1 MADKKKYHPGGSVP
15 VGRRKTVTKRPNVDP
30 SPTPRKKRAVVKPNV
45 DPRLPRRKVL
55 PKLPNELDARRRPP
69 KLPNELDARRPPR
82 RKTVAKKPN
91 VDPRPL
97 PIRKKAGPRGQPA
110 IPVEMQRKLA
120 AQQAR
125 RVRSNTNS
133 RNLPTSMQ
141 KRLAAQR
148 RLVNQK
154 NRSNANST
162 LREVKRPSSRG
173 NAPRPRSLREVAG
186 KYLSRLRGRR

>member
-15 VGRRKTVTKRPNVDP
+15 VGRRKTVTK
-30 SPTPRKKRAVVKPNV
+30 KPNV
-45 DPRLPRRKVL
+45 DPRPPRSRRKTVTKRPNVDPRPPRRKVL
-55 PKLPNELDARRRPP
+55 P

-82 RKTVAKKPN
+82 RKTVTKRPN

-110 IPVEMQRKLA
+110 ISVEMQRELA

-125 RVRSNTNS
+125 RNRSNANS
-133 RNLPTSMQ
+133 KNLPTSMQ

-148 RLVNQK
+148 RLVNQR

-173 NAPRPRSLREVAG
+173 NAPRPRGLRQVAG
-186 KYLSRLRGRR
+186 KFLSRLRGRR